1 MLKKEEEGAG
11 QVWASSTFP
20 PPHQDAYTHLADS
33 AVQQHFLFR
42 LGRPNITLYSTIHS
56 EFE

>member
-42 LGRPNITLYSTIHS
+42 LGRPNNTYIVL
-56 EFE
+56 